1 MSNFIT
7 VPFEVDGINF
17 VSRYNLF
24 SEMGVRISSIPQEMF
39 IAMNRECLRSIIGDI
54 SKLSR
59 EQLIAE
65 LERVNENGTSA
76 FIELGE
82 NA

>member
-1 MSNFIT
+1 MSNFVT
-7 VPFEVDGINF
+7 VPFEVEGINF
-17 VSRYNLF
+17 ISRYNLL
-24 SEMGVRISSIPQEMF
+24 SPMGVQISSIPQAMF
-39 IAMNRECLRSIIGDI
+39 IAMNKECVRSILGDI

-65 LERVNENGTSA
+65 LERVNENGTEA

>member
-1 MSNFIT
+1 MTNFVKI
-7 VPFEVDGINF
+7 PFEVDGVNF
-17 VSRYNLF
+17 VSRYNPD
-24 SEMGVRISSIPQEMF
+24 SPMGIKILQIPEHVF
-39 IAMNRECLRSIIGDI
+39 ILMNRDCVRDILGDV
-54 SKLSR
+54 SLLSR

-65 LERVNENGTSA
+65 LERINENGTEA